1 MSAFTGSA
9 LVDQLLRS
17 SEFGWSA
24 LQSVI
29 SEFSVVAKPAL
40 CGIDLFHNEK
50 IARIKAR
57 EIIELQLALSDE
69 DWEYCFALAEGLRP
83 VGPDVPHWLKEL
95 SEGVFSRSTCLVA
108 EPLRDE
114 NGLIIGLFYAFYSS
128 GTPDDVVTAYQHS
141 VALQCSNTIQ
151 QWQYGMRHHEFLNRL
166 WASLE
171 LSCPGFLILDDK
183 FRVVQKGS
191 LYSKSVPQLNVG
203 DKFDQHFI
211 WDGLAMPNDWMGIVA
226 VKPKLRFYHTLEFNQ
241 RYKCTIQPI
250 HAELFLLMSNPVIN
264 SNHAMVDYHLS
275 ATDFPAHDYIT
286 DFVFLQTTTLQSLE
300 DYQQSNEGLQFRN
313 KELELAQVELL
324 RSKLILEN
332 RIAERNERVLRL
344 SNFPEQNPN
353 PVFEIDFT
361 RQFICFSNKAAKDA
375 FGELLTLPYHDFL
388 AMLSVSHELVAGS
401 LKLRVEFECMNRYFI
416 ADASRVPNEEIMRF
430 YANDATE
437 LRQLKNLLMRQ
448 QQGLN
453 QLMGVLE
460 AFNID
465 KEEAARSANLRE
477 VIQEVSKVLNIKR
490 S

>member
-17 SEFGWSA
+17 SVFNWSS

-29 SEFSVVAKPAL
+29 SDFSVVAKPAL
-40 CGIDLFHNEK
+40 CGIDLFHSDK

-57 EIIELQLALSDE
+57 EVIELQVALTDE
-69 DWEYCFALAEGLRP
+69 DWELCFALAEGLRP
-83 VGPDVPHWLKEL
+83 VGPDVPHWLMEL

-114 NGLIIGLFYAFYSS
+114 NGLIIGLFYAFYSN
-128 GTPDDVVTAYQHS
+128 GTPDDIVAAYQHS
-141 VALQCSNTIQ
+141 VALQCSTAIQ
-151 QWQYGMRHHEFLNRL
+151 QWQYGVRHHELLNRL

-171 LSCPGFLILDDK
+171 LSCPGFLILDEK
-183 FRVVQKGS
+183 MRVVQKGS

-203 DKFDQHFI
+203 DKFDKHFM
-211 WDGLAMPNDWMGIVA
+211 WDGMAMPEEWKVTTSA
-226 VKPKLRFYHTLEFNQ
+226 KPKLRFYHSLELNQ
-241 RYKCTIQPI
+241 RYKCTIQAI
-250 HAELFLLMSNPVIN
+250 HPEVLLLLSNPVIN
-264 SNHAMVDYHLS
+264 SNHAMVDYHVS
-275 ATDFPAHDYIT
+275 AIDFPAHDYIT

-300 DYQQSNEGLQFRN
+300 DYQRSNEGLQFRN
-313 KELELAQVELL
+313 KELEFAQAELL

-361 RQFICFSNKAAKDA
+361 RQFICFSNSAAKNA

-388 AMLSVSHELVAGS
+388 AMLSVTHELVAGS
-401 LKLRVEFECMNRYFI
+401 LKLRVEFECMNRYFV
-416 ADASRVPNEEIMRF
+416 ADASRVPNEDIVRF
-430 YANDATE
+430 YANDATD
-437 LRQLKNLLMRQ
+437 LLHLKNLLIRQ

-465 KEEAARSANLRE
+465 REEAARSANLSE
-477 VIQEVSKVLNIKR
+477 VMQEVSKVLNNKR
-490 S
+490 V